1 MSLIMPIHL
10 WPARDQ
16 ALWTSLM
23 QQGSPFDNR
32 GAFAHLRDTSRKTL
46 SDSYGRWLEWLNRY
60 EPSVLCEAPAQRATI
75 ERLRVWLASLGHNSN
90 MTRLMFV
97 EGVIRV
103 LSKAEPDADWS
114 RHKKLVAALKRL
126 AGRGDP
132 ARKRGRILSSRVL
145 LKAGMDL
152 SGPDADNTS
161 NALQRALKRRDGA
174 MLALLAMM
182 PMRARAFSSLEI
194 GTSLIVRPEGFT
206 IALTEDMT
214 KTGVPWEADVPEPVA
229 SALRAYLDLARPFLL
244 ARNNHAHDMLWA
256 EKKGAPMLYNTVRL
270 RIAKKTTDKTGIR
283 VPPHFFRDAAA
294 TTLTRE
300 SAQAARLIR
309 PILAHSSFETAEKHY
324 IHAQSLDASRA
335 FMQVVRTRKNAG
347 TR

>member
-1 MSLIMPIHL
+1 MSLIMPIHS

-16 ALWTSLM
+16 VLWTSLM
-23 QQGSPFDNR
+23 QQGGPFDDR

-60 EPSVLCEAPAQRATI
+60 EPDVLGEAPAQRASI
-75 ERLRVWLASLGHNSN
+75 ERLRVWLAALGHNSN

-114 RHKKLVAALKRL
+114 RHRKLVAALKRL

-152 SGPDADNTS
+152 SGPDADGTS

-194 GTSLIVRPEGFT
+194 GTSLIIRPEGFT

-214 KTGVPWEADVPEPVA
+214 KTGAPWEADVPEPAA
-229 SALRAYLDLARPFLL
+229 SALRHYLDVARPFLM
-244 ARNNHAHDMLWA
+244 ARTNQRHDRLWV
-256 EKKGAPMLYNTVRL
+256 EKKGAHMRHDTVRL

-294 TTLTRE
+294 TTLARE
-300 SAQAARLIR
+300 SSEAARLIR

-335 FMQVVRTRKNAG
+335 FMQVVRTRKTA
-347 TR
+347 RIR